1 MSKTL
6 IVGSSEGLGLHLKK
20 KIEAT
25 NQDVIHIYREEKSDN
40 IIEIAGDHKTEN
52 ISKIFC
58 CLGNINLKSIL
69 STSSEDMVSDFKT
82 NLVIP
87 HEIIKIFYRSLIA
100 NEGSIILF
108 SSIAATKGLSFHS
121 SISASKSAVEGYI
134 RALSA
139 ELAPR
144 VNANVIRLALME
156 SPMSEFIFKNERSK
170 KISLDMQPMGEFIKA
185 ADVADM
191 ALAVSA
197 NRSVNGQIITV
208 DGGIS
213 TITKKAKV

>member
-6 IVGSSEGLGLHLKK
+6 IVGSREGLGLHLKK

-40 IIEIAGDHKTEN
+40 IIEIARDHKNEN

-87 HEIIKIFYRSLIA
+87 HEIIKIFYRSLIS